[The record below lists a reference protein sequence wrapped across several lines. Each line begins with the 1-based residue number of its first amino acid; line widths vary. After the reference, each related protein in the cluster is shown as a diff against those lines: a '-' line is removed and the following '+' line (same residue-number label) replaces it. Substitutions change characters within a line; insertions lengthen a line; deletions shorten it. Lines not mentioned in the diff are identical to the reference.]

1 MICYI
6 YVKLKRISVKS
17 FKARFG
23 HNLRATK
30 QNTQRQWKNM
40 ATFRVLK
47 IQNGSAS
54 FRHTCIRDG
63 SRSTTLD
70 KGQIFGSGL
79 QLCASGAPAEPESTI
94 SYRDQRH
101 PHTVKCQAQRRA
113 RAEVKKWG
121 GEDKARF
128 TMVNFGV
135 AHWKGQCLTLTLRT
149 TTHIPPRS
157 SEGRKK
163 KGPVCSPLNHV
174 SM

>member
-1 MICYI
+1 
-6 YVKLKRISVKS
+6 
-17 FKARFG
+17 
-23 HNLRATK
+23 
-30 QNTQRQWKNM
+30 M

-101 PHTVKCQAQRRA
+101 PHTVKCQAQRRV

-135 AHWKGQCLTLTLRT
+135 AHWKGQCLTL
-149 TTHIPPRS
+149 
-157 SEGRKK
+157 
-163 KGPVCSPLNHV
+163 
-174 SM
+174 

>member
-1 MICYI
+1 M
-6 YVKLKRISVKS
+6 KS

-30 QNTQRQWKNM
+30 QNTQKQWKNM

-54 FRHTCIRDG
+54 FRHTCICDG

-70 KGQIFGSGL
+70 KGQIFGSEL

-113 RAEVKKWG
+113 RAEVKKMG
-121 GEDKARF
+121 RRRQSTFHYGELWC
-128 TMVNFGV
+128 G
-135 AHWKGQCLTLTLRT
+135 TLERAVFNSMTLRT
-149 TTHIPPRS
+149 TTHIPLRS

-163 KGPVCSPLNHV
+163 KRKKKGPSLFPSLNRV